1 MNENELLEYQ
11 KMLDMINSYNKKASG
26 RDDERAFKMEEDTFV
41 IAPDYES
48 KEEGR
53 DMSSASLDSSNGDD
67 MQQSSKRPQKICKPS
82 LPPRP
87 TPTKPVPPLRPT
99 PSKPVPVPPWIDI
112 KPSSDCKGACLP
124 FAYPE
129 VEVSGTNEGTACII
143 YNLFAGK
150 ASELTAF
157 LTYTY
162 DGAYFYNAIDNAG
175 KTFRDIA
182 LCKQNHLNLLALL
195 LTKLGAM
202 PKYQN
207 CVRGKFTWWNA
218 DTDMKY
224 PTYLNMALLDAIDME
239 TQMIENYNVAAAD
252 VRDPYVSTLLRR
264 LVMDNRYHLEL
275 LTELYNGCCK

>member
-26 RDDERAFKMEEDTFV
+26 CNDEKAFKMEEETFV
-41 IAPDYES
+41 ISPQLNEG
-48 KEEGR
+48 KEENK
-53 DMSSASLDSSNGDD
+53 DMSLPYANTSDTDGMARSA
-67 MQQSSKRPQKICKPS
+67 KRPQNPCKPAP
-82 LPPRP
+82 PPRP
-87 TPTKPVPPLRPT
+87 TPTKPLPM
-99 PSKPVPVPPWIDI
+99 PPWIDI

-124 FAYPE
+124 LAYPE
-129 VEVSGTNEGTACII
+129 VEVRGEDEAAACII
-143 YNLFAGK
+143 YNLFASK

-162 DGAYFYNAIDNAG
+162 DGAYFYNAIDNAA

-239 TQMIENYNVAAAD
+239 TELIENYNVAAAQ
-252 VRDPYVSTLLRR
+252 VRDPYISTLLRR

-275 LTELYNGCCK
+275 LTNLYNGCCK